1 MSAAASLL
9 GAALGA
15 GLGARHALE
24 PDHLAAISV
33 LAAERP
39 GTRRGVLLGA
49 AWGAGHSLTLLACG
63 LGAAMVAGGPPHLK
77 APSDFFE
84 SVVAV
89 MLVALGGRAVL
100 RAARSPPAH
109 GEHAHGVIRPPR
121 RAGALR
127 PLLVGMVH
135 GLAGSGAL
143 IALVTIR
150 LPGAGARLAFISAFG
165 AGSIV
170 GMSVISGLAGWP
182 LERAARHPAAARWL
196 PGTTGPASALLGLA
210 WGLSVHLRG
219 GP

>member
-1 MSAAASLL
+1 LL

-39 GTRRGVLLGA
+39 GTRRGALLGA
-49 AWGAGHSLTLLACG
+49 AWGAGHSLTLMACG
-63 LGAAMVAGGPPHLK
+63 LGAAVVAGGTSRLQI
-77 APSDFFE
+77 PSDFFE
-84 SVVAV
+84 AVVAV
-89 MLVALGGRAVL
+89 MLVALGARAVL
-100 RAARSPPAH
+100 RAARAPAADV
-109 GEHAHGVIRPPR
+109 EHAHAVGHSPR
-121 RAGALR
+121 RPGALR

-143 IALVTIR
+143 IALVTLR
-150 LPGAGARLAFISAFG
+150 LSGAGARLAFISAFG

-196 PGTTGPASALLGLA
+196 LGTTGAASALLGLA
-210 WGLSVHLRG
+210 WGLSAHLRG